1 MNLERIASLL
11 AQDLKPSQV
20 ASIVG
25 CTPARISQLL
35 KESTELQNLL
45 ALKQAEQDKEEIE
58 EVALGAKY
66 HAAEH
71 ALLDQ
76 VLSMAPMAELR
87 DVTQALRV
95 VGERQDKAKARK
107 NPIPVQGGSGNIY
120 NTVVQ
125 LNLPNHAL
133 PEVILNKEREVI
145 AIDNNN
151 LAPMTSEAVTN
162 LFQTMKKGKDDE
174 LSRLPPPPKESSTT
188 TITEEVRK
196 QLDSFEPA
204 PYAEVF

>member
-25 CTPARISQLL
+25 VTPARISQLL
-35 KESTELQNLL
+35 KESIPLQEML
-45 ALKQAEQDKEEIE
+45 AVKQAEQDKEDIE

-95 VGERQDKAKARK
+95 VAERQDKVKARK
-107 NPIPVQGGSGNIY
+107 NPLPVQNTNGTVY
-120 NTVVQ
+120 NTIVQ
-125 LNLPNHAL
+125 LSIPTHAL

-145 AIDNNN
+145 AVDNNN

-162 LFQTMKKGKDDE
+162 LFQTMKGNNNV
-174 LSRLPPPPKESSTT
+174 LSRIPTEAERAAPKA
-188 TITEEVRK
+188 ITEEA
-196 QLDSFEPA
+196 STF
-204 PYAEVF
+204 